1 MAAISAPIAMREAT
15 LTRHVERGIE
25 FLWLLT
31 AAVIP
36 LIFVTPDFML
46 SEAVNAYVEVPKT
59 TALRT
64 LAGLMA
70 MLWILEWVLKGRL
83 NGRLGKWVLLLAT
96 EIMLIYFTGI
106 DGLFLLTVHVFLLTF
121 LVGALFA
128 FGLGTFNLLPY
139 VKKLRGWVVDRPS
152 RILVVA
158 ATVYVMANILA
169 TLFSQ
174 NFWISVWGEVSGQF
188 GYSAYTT
195 ASYFILFSVVVSH
208 LKTSA
213 QLWRLLGV
221 IVATGTLL
229 AMYGVVQHYDLDPLN
244 LGEVGADRISATMAN
259 PVFAGATYVITS
271 LMIIGIG
278 LTVLERLGWHFIR
291 VGVWVALIATQLLVV
306 FWTEARGSWIIGVP
320 SGMLAFLIL
329 APLAAGFPSI
339 TNWGYKRY
347 ILSGL
352 LVLLAGIGTLGQLI
366 LLGQIDP
373 PAGLSGTQILLGVIV
388 LAGLVALLDVSGPP
402 GWLGALFFLGQFGL
416 LLLLYFLD
424 SLVFIG
430 WLVPVLSLSLIKTL
444 APSSSSG
451 SDFKLGAIAKAVLV
465 LALGLQVA
473 LAVVF
478 LTPDP
483 SEEAGVGQIQER
495 VADITSASS
504 QRGVSFRTDI
514 WSASAELVFE
524 RPWFGFEDPDYL
536 FMPMLTGYGPELFKY
551 TFPLTSP
558 LGGLLSQAHNFFLHH
573 AVEQGILGFLASVGL
588 FAAFFGV
595 GLAQLWNNRNTYS
608 NTHKWILITLLA
620 TMVGRLA
627 EIMVGVSR
635 EPDLVLTWVMFAIL
649 VVLPSVMRGENGT
662 QITGK
667 RCPSCGEENL
677 PEAVACS
684 ACSTPLEVPDS
695 EAPTPAISRRERRRG
710 GTRRGQ
716 RQRRAGSALG
726 QLTFHQASGAIL
738 VSVVLVFVGWL
749 TWDKN
754 VDYAWAATLAASA
767 RDDFSQGRF
776 QDGHRLMSQAIDKA
790 PDVPPYY
797 HNVAGIYD
805 AYRRFGQNN
814 PAQRLPT
821 CAEFY
826 GLDFRPPQSDQPY
839 ARCAEEAYLANLAAF
854 EKNRTVPQTR
864 LTLANS
870 TMELAL
876 MGYEGKGD
884 EAILY
889 FEELTQMFVAPW
901 NMYNAMGNA
910 YVRLGRFSEALV
922 PLDKSLAIT
931 TGDSRSAQALFLKGF
946 AIRNV
951 AEDSDRNDEQR
962 LTDLQTAAGH
972 FQQSLEASS
981 QGSNARQAR
990 QQLINAYTSMAGILI
1005 QQARDSEEGGG
1016 ESLAREALAVLDK
1029 SLAITQESSSSG
1041 TPLYFQGLAYQQL
1054 GQTQQA
1060 VESFERSLSLE
1071 EDGQYSTTVHQLLD
1085 RLYAEL
1091 EQHALSLFHRGMTQT
1106 RLNNRE
1112 HAIDAFER
1120 SLAASGD
1127 SAVAD
1132 EVRTRLVS
1140 SLNDFA
1146 LARMQENQAQE
1157 ALDLLE
1163 KSLAITQDS
1172 RRSGTA
1178 FYIQGVAYRALDEVE
1193 NAVASL
1199 ERSLELDGTG
1209 SNAANVHLQLA
1220 DVFEAQGNQAKADE
1234 HTRLS
1239 EELNQS

>member
-1 MAAISAPIAMREAT
+1 MAAISAPIPTREAT
-15 LTRHVERGIE
+15 LTRQVERGIE

-31 AAVIP
+31 AALIP

-70 MLWILEWVLKGRL
+70 ILWILEWVLKGGL
-83 NGRLGKWVLLLAT
+83 DGRMGRWVLLLAT

-106 DGLFLLTVHVFLLTF
+106 DGLFWLSVHVFVLTF
-121 LVGALFA
+121 LLGALFA

-139 VKKLRGWVVDRPS
+139 VKKLRGWVVERPS
-152 RILVVA
+152 RVLVVA
-158 ATVYVMANILA
+158 ATAYMVANILA

-195 ASYFILFSVVVSH
+195 ASYFILFSVVVTH
-208 LKTSA
+208 LKSSS

-229 AMYGVVQHYDLDPLN
+229 AMYGVVQHCDLDPLN
-244 LGEVGADRISATMAN
+244 LGEAGAARISATMAN

-278 LTVLERLGWHFIR
+278 LTLLERLGWHFLR
-291 VGVWVALIATQLLVV
+291 VAAWVALIATQLLVV

-320 SGMLAFLIL
+320 SGMVMFLIL
-329 APLAAGFPSI
+329 APLAGVLPSI
-339 TNWGYKRY
+339 ASWGYKRY
-347 ILSGL
+347 LLTGL
-352 LVLLAGIGTLGQLI
+352 LVLLAGLATFSQLI

-373 PAGLSGTQILLGVIV
+373 PVGLSGTQILLGIIV
-388 LAGLVALLDVSGPP
+388 LAGLIAVVDVSGPT
-402 GWLGALFFLGQFGL
+402 GWLGALFFLGQVGL

-430 WLVPVLSLSLIKTL
+430 WLVPVLSLSLMKTL
-444 APSSSSG
+444 APPSSSG
-451 SDFKLGAIAKAVLV
+451 PDFKLGPIAKAVLI

-478 LTPDP
+478 LTPNP
-483 SEEAGVGQIQER
+483 TEKAGVGQVQER
-495 VADITSASS
+495 VSEITSASS
-504 QRGVSFRTDI
+504 ERGVSFRTDI
-514 WSASAELVFE
+514 WSASGELVFK
-524 RPWFGFEDPDYL
+524 RPWFGYDDLDYL
-536 FMPMLTGYGPELFKY
+536 FMPTLTGYGPELFKY
-551 TFPLTSP
+551 TFPLASP

-588 FAAFFGV
+588 FLAFFGV

-608 NTHKWILITLLA
+608 TTHKWILITLLS

-649 VVLPSVMRGENGT
+649 VVLPTVMSPESEQRS
-662 QITGK
+662 IGK
-667 RCPSCGEENL
+667 RCPSCGAENSA
-677 PEAVACS
+677 EAS
-684 ACSTPLEVPDS
+684 ACSTCSLPLEVPEL
-695 EAPTPAISRRERRRG
+695 EAPAPNISRRERCRSG
-710 GTRRGQ
+710 IRRGQ
-716 RQRRAGSALG
+716 RHRRAGSAPG
-726 QLTFHQASGAIL
+726 QLTLHQASGAVL
-738 VSVVLVFVGWL
+738 VSVVLIFLGWL

-776 QDGHRLMSQAIDKA
+776 RDGHRLMSKAIDKA

-814 PAQRLPT
+814 PDQRLPT
-821 CAEFY
+821 CEEFY
-826 GLDFRPPQSDQPY
+826 NLEFRPPQSDQPY

-854 EKNRTVPQTR
+854 EKNRTVPQTK

-876 MGYEGKGD
+876 IGYDGKDD

-889 FEELTQMFVAPW
+889 FEELTQMFVSPW
-901 NMYNAMGNA
+901 NMYNALGNA

-922 PLDKSLAIT
+922 PLDESLAIT
-931 TGDSRSAQALFLKGF
+931 TGDLRSAQALFLKGF
-946 AIRNV
+946 AIRNF
-951 AEDSDRNDEQR
+951 AEDSDRTQEQR
-962 LTDLQTAAGH
+962 LSDLQTAAGL
-972 FQQSLEASS
+972 FKQSLEASS
-981 QGSNARQAR
+981 QGSNSRQAQ
-990 QQLINAYTSMAGILI
+990 QQLINAYASMAGILI
-1005 QQARDSEEGGG
+1005 QQARDSEEGAG
-1016 ESLAREALAVLDK
+1016 EALAREALAVLDK

-1041 TPLYFQGLAYQQL
+1041 TALYFQGLAYQEL
-1054 GQTQQA
+1054 GESQQA

-1071 EDGQYSTTVHQLLD
+1071 EDGQYTTTVHQQLD
-1085 RLYAEL
+1085 LAYAQL
-1091 EQHALSLFHRGMTQT
+1091 GQDALSLYHRGMTQR

-1112 HAIDAFER
+1112 HAIDAFEK

-1132 EVRTRLVS
+1132 QARTQLVIT
-1140 SLNDFA
+1140 LNDLA
-1146 LARMQENQAQE
+1146 LAQMQDNQTQG
-1157 ALDLLE
+1157 ALD
-1163 KSLAITQDS
+1163 
-1172 RRSGTA
+1172 
-1178 FYIQGVAYRALDEVE
+1178 
-1193 NAVASL
+1193 SL
-1199 ERSLELDGTG
+1199 E
-1209 SNAANVHLQLA
+1209 
-1220 DVFEAQGNQAKADE
+1220 
-1234 HTRLS
+1234 
-1239 EELNQS
+1239 